1 MERIARIRERLQAE
15 QADVFLISNPVN
27 RRYITGFT
35 GSAGLVWISSTKQ
48 ALLTDFR
55 YVEQVKA
62 ECPGWELVRIETY
75 SDTLEELIGQEGVRS
90 IVFEEEYVTVK
101 QLKEWQERFPS
112 VELKGSSGW
121 VETLRMRKTPEEIER
136 IRRAAQI
143 GDEAFAELLPTIKS
157 GLTEQE
163 IALRLEFL
171 MREKG
176 ASAMSFAPIV
186 GSGPQSALPHARP
199 GDRILSYGDFEVF
212 DFGCVWNG
220 YCSDMTRTIVIG
232 EPEEQHL
239 LIYDLVLK
247 AQMEALRAVAPGR
260 TGAEIDA
267 IAREIISEAGYGDY
281 FGHGLGHSLGLEVH
295 ENPRL
300 SKVDNTVLEPGMSV
314 TVEPGV
320 YLPGFG
326 GVRIEDLVVVTE
338 DGHEVLTSTFKELY
352 VVK

>member
-1 MERIARIRERLQAE
+1 MERVARIRERLQAE
-15 QADVFLISNPVN
+15 GADVFLISNPVN

-48 ALLTDFR
+48 AILTDFR

-62 ECPGWELVRIETY
+62 ECPGWELIRIETY
-75 SDTLEELIGQEGVRS
+75 NDALEELIKGENIRS
-90 IVFEEEYVTVK
+90 IVFEEEHVTVK
-101 QLKEWQERFPS
+101 QLREWQDRFA

-121 VETLRMRKTPEEIER
+121 VEELRMCKTPAEVEH

-143 GDEAFAELLPTIKS
+143 GDEAFAELLPNIKS
-157 GLTEQE
+157 GRTERE
-163 IALRLEFL
+163 IALELEYL
-171 MREKG
+171 MRRKG

-186 GSGPQSALPHARP
+186 ASGPQSALPHARP
-199 GDRILSYGDFEVF
+199 GERILSYGDFVVM
-212 DFGCVWNG
+212 DFGCVVNG

-232 EPEEQHL
+232 EPEERHL

-247 AQMEALRAVAPGR
+247 AQVEAVEAVAPGK

-267 IAREIISEAGYGDY
+267 IAREIIAEAGYGDY
-281 FGHGLGHSLGLEVH
+281 FGHGLGHSVGLEVH

-300 SKVDNTVLEPGMSV
+300 SKTDQTVLAPGMIV

-338 DGHEVLTSTFKELY
+338 DGHEVLTSSFKELY
-352 VVK
+352 VVE